1 VKETCVLVIIVG
13 LPNARSTCCTVANT
27 RIPSSATSGRGRA
40 CAVSTAANAATP
52 TVAKPIRQIVFI
64 VASSN
69 SVYFLSTHAA
79 PLLQRRRA
87 SLPL

>member
-27 RIPSSATSGRGRA
+27 RMPNNATSGRGRD
-40 CAVSTAANAATP
+40 CAVSTVANAATP

-64 VASSN
+64 VASSIRYTSLRRTLRHSCN
-69 SVYFLSTHAA
+69 AA
-79 PLLQRRRA
+79 A
-87 SLPL
+87 SLP